1 MPGLMDLLGGAL
13 GGNLEQQIAGRIGAN
28 PQQAGSAIQAA
39 LPMLLAGLNHK
50 ASQPG
55 GAEAI
60 HDAATAKHDGSE
72 LDDPAATA
80 VAAADSGEGAAVAGH
95 VLGSHQ
101 EMAHQA
107 VAQAAG
113 IDPGQAAMVMSM
125 LAPLVMGALSRVQ
138 SQQGL
143 NAGGLANLLQGEHA
157 NAAQQPGLM
166 GLAGQLFG
174 GGAGAGAGAPDLGGL
189 MKGLGG
195 VFGGRG

>member
-13 GGNLEQQIAGRIGAN
+13 GGDLQQQIAGRIGAN

-55 GAEAI
+55 GAEQI
-60 HDAATAKHDGSE
+60 HEAATTKHDGSE

-80 VAAADSGEGAAVAGH
+80 AQAADSGQGAAVAGN
-95 VLGSHQ
+95 VLGQHQ

-107 VAQAAG
+107 VAQASG
-113 IDPGQAAMVMSM
+113 IDAGQAAMVMSM
-125 LAPLVMGALSRVQ
+125 LAPLVMAALSRVQ
-138 SQQGL
+138 QQQGL
-143 NAGGLANLLQGEHA
+143 NAGGLANLLHGEHA
-157 NAAQQPGLM
+157 NAAQQQPELM
-166 GLAGQLFG
+166 GLAGELFG
-174 GGAGAGAGAPDLGGL
+174 AAGGPGGTDLGGL

-195 VFGGRG
+195 MFGGRG

>member
-13 GGNLEQQIAGRIGAN
+13 GGNLQQQIAGRIGAD

-39 LPMLLAGLNHK
+39 LPMLLAGLTHK

-55 GAEAI
+55 GAQAI
-60 HDAATAKHDGSE
+60 HQAAVSKHDGSE

-80 VAAADSGEGAAVAGH
+80 NAAADSGQGAAVAGH
-95 VLGSHQ
+95 VLGDQQ

-107 VAQAAG
+107 VAQASG
-113 IDPGQAAMVMSM
+113 INAAQAATVVAM

-138 SQQGL
+138 RQQGL
-143 NAGGLANLLQGEHA
+143 DAGGLANLLRGEHA
-157 NAAQQPGLM
+157 NVAQQQPGLM

-174 GGAGAGAGAPDLGGL
+174 GGAGAGAPDLGGL

-195 VFGGRG
+195 MLGGRE

>member
-1 MPGLMDLLGGAL
+1 MDLLGSAI
-13 GGNLEQQIAGRIGAN
+13 GGNLQQQIAGQIGAN

-39 LPMLLAGLNHK
+39 LPMLLAGLTHQ

-55 GAEAI
+55 GAEQI
-60 HDAATAKHDGSE
+60 HEAATTRHDGSE

-80 VAAADSGEGAAVAGH
+80 TQAAQTGQGAAVVNH
-95 VLGSHQ
+95 VLGDKQ
-101 EMAHQA
+101 QVAHQA
-107 VAQAAG
+107 VAQASG
-113 IDPGQAAMVMSM
+113 IDAGQAAQVMAM

-138 SQQGL
+138 RQQGL
-143 NAGGLANLLQGEHA
+143 DAGGLANLLRGEHA
-157 NAAQQPGLM
+157 SVAQQQPGLM

-174 GGAGAGAGAPDLGGL
+174 GAGAGAPDLGGL

>member
-13 GGNLEQQIAGRIGAN
+13 GGNLQQQIAGRIGAD

-39 LPMLLAGLNHK
+39 LPMLLAGLTHK
-50 ASQPG
+50 VSQPG

-60 HDAATAKHDGSE
+60 HQAAVTKHDGSE

-80 VAAADSGEGAAVAGH
+80 NAAADSGQGAAVAGH
-95 VLGSHQ
+95 VLGDQQ

-107 VAQAAG
+107 VAQASG
-113 IDPGQAAMVMSM
+113 INAAQAATVVAM

-138 SQQGL
+138 RQQGL
-143 NAGGLANLLQGEHA
+143 DAGGLANLLRGEHA
-157 NAAQQPGLM
+157 NVAQQQPGLM

-174 GGAGAGAGAPDLGGL
+174 GGAGAGAPDLGGL

-195 VFGGRG
+195 MLGGRE

>member
-13 GGNLEQQIAGRIGAN
+13 GGNLQQQIAGRIGAD
-28 PQQAGSAIQAA
+28 PQPAGSAIQAA

-60 HDAATAKHDGSE
+60 HDAVSTKHDGSE

-80 VAAADSGEGAAVAGH
+80 TQAVETGQGAAVVNH
-95 VLGSHQ
+95 VLGDKQ
-101 EMAHQA
+101 DLAHQA
-107 VAQAAG
+107 VAQASG
-113 IDPGQAAMVMSM
+113 INAGQAAMVMSM

-138 SQQGL
+138 QQQGL

-157 NAAQQPGLM
+157 NVAQQQPGLM

-174 GGAGAGAGAPDLGGL
+174 GAGAPAGGLDVGGL